1 MVASNL
7 AIKSTIAPLLTIF
20 IIRLKIGNVKCSH
33 FVLQFR
39 YIALLISTEI
49 NLVL

>member
-7 AIKSTIAPLLTIF
+7 AIKSTIAPLFTIF
-20 IIRLKIGNVKCSH
+20 IIRLKIGNVKRLR

-39 YIALLISTEI
+39 NIALLISSEI
-49 NLVL
+49 SRVL